1 MSLCVSIWR
10 GVSRWLRAARGCA
23 RWSRTAAH
31 VSGCRTALTVLSCKQ
46 SGINISLRDRWGMPR
61 RSRGVWRSFSNRATW
76 VRILPWPIRIAAVAR
91 AAAQQQQHQQHA
103 ARSTQLSAKQLRV
116 CARGAASLGSGS
128 KQHPCEKVLELA
140 QLLRP
145 ARVKFVILV
154 STCSCRS
161 GARKREGST
170 RQARDCAH
178 WWRQRS
184 ALRCSRRRGARS
196 MGRRAREGRGRLA
209 AGSYLHRFCLDRNFL
224 VLRS

>member
-1 MSLCVSIWR
+1 M
-10 GVSRWLRAARGCA
+10 AQGCA
-23 RWSRTAAH
+23 RWSRAAAH
-31 VSGCRTALTVLSCKQ
+31 VSGFRTAPTVLSCKQ
-46 SGINISLRDRWGMPR
+46 SGINISLRVRWGMPR

-76 VRILPWPIRIAAVAR
+76 VRILPWPIGIAAVAR

-154 STCSCRS
+154 STCSWSLWRKETRREHATS
-161 GARKREGST
+161 SRLRALVAAKVSFAMLQAPRRPEHGAT
-170 RQARDCAH
+170 RA
-178 WWRQRS
+178 
-184 ALRCSRRRGARS
+184 
-196 MGRRAREGRGRLA
+196 
-209 AGSYLHRFCLDRNFL
+209 
-224 VLRS
+224 